1 MFQELRILWQL
12 AVVEE
17 DLMVYLKLQDVEMV
31 NTRCAMTHNC
41 MGHGMAFIHQKQSI
55 RPLQLAWYGVHT
67 HNLQSLP
74 PPFRACKLQSSVL
87 LLNTRSSMNCNCVT
101 IFCYFHRMY
110 VRIKGSCGIVEISW
124 YCAEIELN
132 LGHRSCKGLGL
143 WLPPQV
149 CHLHESKHFI
159 FLYFPS

>member
-17 DLMVYLKLQDVEMV
+17 DLMVYLKLQDVDMV
-31 NTRCAMTHNC
+31 NTRCAMTLNC
-41 MGHGMAFIHQKQSI
+41 MGHGMTIIHQKLCL
-55 RPLQLAWYGVHT
+55 RPLQLACYGVHT
-67 HNLQSLP
+67 HKLHSLA
-74 PPFRACKLQSSVL
+74 PPFTVLGSYCCLVL
-87 LLNTRSSMNCNCVT
+87 LLNTRSSMICNCVT

-132 LGHRSCKGLGL
+132 LCHR
-143 WLPPQV
+143 V
-149 CHLHESKHFI
+149 F
-159 FLYFPS
+159 